1 LRPAQAK
8 KSQHDHVVSINANTL
23 AVVTSLASNKNI
35 NVATIAAPLQP
46 ETQKGK
52 YARASIIEC

>member
-52 YARASIIEC
+52 